1 VAEYGVANKIA
12 DEVTST
18 WCVLDTLKKHR
29 DHKLKNLFNVIK
41 NMVLK
46 GNKNRILG
54 KGHS

>member
-46 GNKNRILG
+46 FNAL
-54 KGHS
+54 